1 MDRDKQIGAFEDEIE
16 KVIARFR
23 HEYDMNYASLIG
35 SLTLKAHE
43 LAKEAL
49 EVPEEEGT

>member
-1 MDRDKQIGAFEDEIE
+1 MDPDKQIGAFEDEIE

-23 HEYDMNYASLIG
+23 HEYELNYATMIG

-49 EVPEEEGT
+49 EPEEES